1 MIGQVGYDSE
11 LTDEQYDAAIRKL
24 MEDARSD
31 SNFLRDLAETY
42 IQGWDDEDVLDLIE
56 GE

>member
-1 MIGQVGYDSE
+1 MMGQVGYDSE

>member
-1 MIGQVGYDSE
+1 MGQVGYDSE